1 MSELGNKLR
10 GVRESKGLSLQE
22 VGLALK
28 ISPRIIAAIEVGEKS
43 GQPAK
48 TFLRG
53 FVKSYAQY
61 LKLDYL
67 PLLELFDSE
76 YSMEPLANK
85 NLRLE
90 PEDFEAQAP
99 QTQAQKSTPDL
110 SNKGSTPTQFP
121 SFPWGKTI
129 LIAFLF
135 VMIVILA
142 KVVHKYQKEKS
153 LPDEVIVGQPVETV
167 LPAEPAVPVL
177 DPSVTPV
184 ATNPDGSIAIAG
196 TLGTAAAGEAETQG
210 TPKPEPKPSPSPTP
224 AVTASP
230 TPSPTPTP
238 SPSASP
244 TPKPTPTP
252 TPTPVPAAQISTGEK
267 FEVLIEAGKS
277 VAVTLDL
284 GGGKVSSLEMNRGD
298 VQVIRSRSPILIEA
312 GDGSALTVFVNG
324 RAKAKS
330 AQGPLKLR
338 IPE

>member
-10 GVRESKGLSLQE
+10 GVREAKGLSLQE

-28 ISPRIIAAIEVGEKS
+28 ISPRIIAAIETGEKS

-61 LKLDYL
+61 LKMDYL
-67 PLLELFDSE
+67 PLLELFDAE
-76 YSMEPLANK
+76 YTMEPLANK

-90 PEDFEAQAP
+90 PEDFEAPTP
-99 QTQAQKSTPDL
+99 QTPATKSAPEL
-110 SNKGSTPTQFP
+110 SSKGPTPTQFP
-121 SFPWGKTI
+121 SFPWGKSI

-167 LPAEPAVPVL
+167 VPAEPAVPVL
-177 DPSVTPV
+177 DPSATPV
-184 ATNPDGSIAIAG
+184 ATNPDGSLATAATAG
-196 TLGTAAAGEAETQG
+196 TTAAAVVEAETSP
-210 TPKPEPKPSPSPTP
+210 TPEPMKKPNATPQATPTPAATPIPSPSPTPAPKPKPSPSPTP
-224 AVTASP
+224 
-230 TPSPTPTP
+230 TPI
-238 SPSASP
+238 
-244 TPKPTPTP
+244 
-252 TPTPVPAAQISTGEK
+252 PAAQISTGEK

-324 RAKAKS
+324 RAKAKG